1 MPIYKYI
8 TIESDGSEGEIFEV
22 EQSIN
27 SEPIKNHP
35 ESGKLVKRIY
45 EAPNLNSQYTKGREQ
60 KLSDPKYVKSKGFN
74 ILKKD
79 KISGNYYKL

>member
-8 TIESDGSEGEIFEV
+8 TIEADGSDGEIFEV

-27 SEPIKNHP
+27 SKPIERHP
-35 ESGKLVKRIY
+35 ESGKPVRRIY
-45 EAPNLNSQYTKGREQ
+45 ESPNLNLQYTHDKELKR
-60 KLSDPKYVKSKGFN
+60 SDPKYIKSKGFQ